1 MSSFLKPRASKASK
15 PAKSGFQ
22 IRPRGAGS
30 SNDRIKDV
38 LTRSRL
44 GSQRAASVD
53 PTSAALPATSS
64 RPSCPNPRCP
74 NPSAPVTDGF
84 CSACGRE
91 IDSSNIVAE
100 VQFGETSSG
109 AAMVQGS
116 YVGADQGTT
125 RSLGPGM
132 RRMGGV
138 GDNREKTIREAKNMM
153 WGFKSRLRNV
163 SESAIDA
170 AIMIFKLVLNENW
183 LQGRGMDKVAPVCLY
198 TACRREDRCDVMLI
212 DFAELVHI
220 NVYEL
225 GKVFKDLSSI
235 YSFQNNNVR
244 SIIPEDLMMRF
255 AEKLD
260 FGDFTNKIAAD
271 ATRLCQRMGR
281 DWMVMGRRP
290 SGICGAC
297 LLMAARMWNF
307 RRTVREIVYVVKVT
321 TVTIEQRLDEFT
333 VTESSDLSIEDFLN
347 QEFLES
353 RHDPPSF
360 YKKSTEWQ
368 EKQDK
373 EREDSGGGRKRKRP
387 VEDIGEDE
395 INPNSGAEGSVT
407 PQPASGRTAMLP
419 PPAPRPH
426 PDTSKLRQVSEFLP
440 RSFDSD
446 ESREM
451 VAPFNPSVV
460 PKPAPKRA
468 KEVIEGLSAEN
479 PTSDT
484 AVEELAETYGDGNGD
499 GEDEGEGEE
508 GPSTN
513 PTPKRRRRGRQPAE
527 PLISFDDEWERDE
540 AELEH
545 QINEVIND
553 PHSDAHSKVL
563 ATAAHLAHIKAE
575 WARSLLPARELKM
588 DEVIGEDEF
597 ANDPEVQYCALGP
610 DEVKIKEGIWLN
622 ANREWL
628 RRQQVKAYQKQM
640 EELGP
645 PKRRRN
651 RVKKPR
657 IGEGQLTPAST
668 PGEAAVEAM
677 KKRNAVSKR
686 INYDAIAN
694 LFGSNKR
701 RGPGSVASRVESEA
715 ASRLPSRAGSVAASE
730 SPSEPPTPAAQQ
742 SSSQRPAAT
751 QGAARDDEMED
762 EEDDGVQEQDQVE
775 DDYEEDGAVD
785 GVYMHGD
792 AEELQHP
799 GYDEDDW
806 DEGDNDGGY

>member
-1 MSSFLKPRASKASK
+1 MSSFIK
-15 PAKSGFQ
+15 PARPSARGPKGFH
-22 IRPRGAGS
+22 IRPKGAGS
-30 SNDRIKDV
+30 GDRIKEV
-38 LTRSRL
+38 LNRNRMENERAMSSEPASSPPAAPRSTNK
-44 GSQRAASVD
+44 D
-53 PTSAALPATSS
+53 

-100 VQFGETSSG
+100 VVFGETSSG
-109 AAMVQGS
+109 AAIVQGS
-116 YVGADQGTT
+116 YVAADQGTT
-125 RSLGPGM
+125 RNMAPGVRRLGGL
-132 RRMGGV
+132 V
-138 GDNREKTIREAKNMM
+138 GDNREKTIREARNMM

-163 SESAIDA
+163 SESAIES

-183 LQGRGMDKVAPVCLY
+183 LQGRGMDKVVPVCLY
-198 TACRREDRCDVMLI
+198 AACRREDKCDVMLI

-225 GKVFKDLSSI
+225 GHVFKDLSNI

-321 TVTIEQRLDEFT
+321 THTIEQRLDEFT
-333 VTESSDLSIEDFLN
+333 VTESSNLSIENFLT

-360 YKKSTEWQ
+360 YKQSDEWKEKT
-368 EKQDK
+368 EKQRDA
-373 EREDSGGGRKRKRP
+373 SGKKRKR
-387 VEDIGEDE
+387 VLEDIDGDQVDQANGESDSPSQ
-395 INPNSGAEGSVT
+395 ISS
-407 PQPASGRTAMLP
+407 ASASMP
-419 PPAPRPH
+419 PPPRPVPP
-426 PDTSKLRQVSEFLP
+426 PDFSRVRQVTEFLP
-440 RSFDSD
+440 KSFDTT
-446 ESREM
+446 ESRET
-451 VAPFNPSVV
+451 VVPFDPTQI
-460 PKPAPKRA
+460 PKPAPKRT
-468 KEVIEGLSAEN
+468 KDVVEGLTAED
-479 PTSDT
+479 PTSNQAIDDL
-484 AVEELAETYGDGNGD
+484 VEIYGSTDAGDG
-499 GEDEGEGEE
+499 GESNEINEE
-508 GPSTN
+508 EEQTEAQSKKG
-513 PTPKRRRRGRQPAE
+513 RRRNKQESEEEER
-527 PLISFDDEWERDE
+527 LKFDEEWERDE
-540 AELEH
+540 AELEN

-553 PHSDAHSKVL
+553 PHSSAHSKAL

-575 WARSLLPARELKM
+575 WARSLLPQRQLKM

-597 ANDPEVQYCALGP
+597 ADDPEVQFCELEP
-610 DEVKIKEGIWLN
+610 EEVLIKEEIWLN
-622 ANREWL
+622 ANKDWVRKQQEKSY
-628 RRQQVKAYQKQM
+628 RQQM
-640 EELGP
+640 EDLGP

-668 PGEAAVEAM
+668 PGEAAIDVM
-677 KKRNAVSKR
+677 KKRNTVSKR

-694 LFGSNKR
+694 LFGSSKK
-701 RGPGSVASRVESEA
+701 RGPGSVVSRMESEA
-715 ASRLPSRAGSVAASE
+715 TSHITSRAASISDVGSPPSHYN
-730 SPSEPPTPAAQQ
+730 SPKPSVEKNPPKAV
-742 SSSQRPAAT
+742 
-751 QGAARDDEMED
+751 D
-762 EEDDGVQEQDQVE
+762 EEQAEDMEEEEPAPVVYDYE
-775 DDYEEDGAVD
+775 DDYGDDDYGDGD
-785 GVYMHGD
+785 
-792 AEELQHP
+792 
-799 GYDEDDW
+799 GYDDG
-806 DEGDNDGGY
+806 EGEVY